1 MLLSRSPWPQ
11 PAAQGPASTR
21 GQPAGGEEGRP
32 GRSHRRQHSETLKG
46 PGTARLPQQS
56 YRIPNEGV
64 TMSPSSTGQR
74 PGLPPIEVMP
84 HGERQSKPVHK
95 EVIWGPQVRGPV
107 WTQGPERPW
116 SQPDS
121 SREPCQ
127 ALSAAL
133 PEVTL
138 PIGGGASAQA
148 QSVCSPMARV
158 MDTTPRGL
166 RGSSKAQPW
175 DRPLSFQ
182 PGTPEDQG
190 PDPSWVPGTQAVGP
204 RSHLSGRPQHPTAT
218 SNPAKGNGLC
228 FPPCTGL

>member
-1 MLLSRSPWPQ
+1 M
-11 PAAQGPASTR
+11 
-21 GQPAGGEEGRP
+21 
-32 GRSHRRQHSETLKG
+32 
-46 PGTARLPQQS
+46 
-56 YRIPNEGV
+56 
-64 TMSPSSTGQR
+64 
-74 PGLPPIEVMP
+74 
-84 HGERQSKPVHK
+84 
-95 EVIWGPQVRGPV
+95 RGPV

-116 SQPDS
+116 SRPGS

-148 QSVCSPMARV
+148 QSVCSPMARA
-158 MDTTPRGL
+158 MDTTPQGL

-182 PGTPEDQG
+182 PWTPEDQG

-204 RSHLSGRPQHPTAT
+204 RSHLSGSPQHPTVT

-228 FPPCTGL
+228 FPPCTGLRAHPAHPTGRETESTASSHVCVHSTQAGLTHPRTRDCVNGVCKVSGYREP